1 MVGNV
6 FAIYFKT
13 NIQNFFVLV
22 YFVCHT
28 PQFKMLVFA
37 FQSEIWIAENFN
49 FSVFEVFCL
58 SLSWKY
64 RFAQNVNHPKV
75 QSKTNKYCKFHFDLT
90 RKGLS
95 KSRFKMLGMQVPKK
109 LYRNTL
115 SGHNIEQKSS
125 FVPGSCQ
132 KFISPQKKKRG
143 QISTRYVKSTSLFFK
158 YLSVRFLWVLKIR
171 QFIAE
176 IFSQAAHSVAPC

>member
-1 MVGNV
+1 MQTKVGNV

-64 RFAQNVNHPKV
+64 RFSQNVNDAKV

-95 KSRFKMLGMQVPKK
+95 KSRFKEIGMVPKK

-115 SGHNIEQKSS
+115 IFSIIKPSFCCVYLRRASNKSS
-125 FVPGSCQ
+125 
-132 KFISPQKKKRG
+132 
-143 QISTRYVKSTSLFFK
+143 
-158 YLSVRFLWVLKIR
+158 
-171 QFIAE
+171 
-176 IFSQAAHSVAPC
+176 